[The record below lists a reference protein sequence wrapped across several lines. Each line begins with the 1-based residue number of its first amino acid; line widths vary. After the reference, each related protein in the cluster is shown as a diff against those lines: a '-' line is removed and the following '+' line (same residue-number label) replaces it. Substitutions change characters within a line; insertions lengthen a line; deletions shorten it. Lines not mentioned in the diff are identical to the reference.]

1 MDGLKINGV
10 EAVTFIKQAYGLG
23 ADLNGPGRYDLSD
36 PVQTQLR
43 HIKGWIEMAERDAL
57 RARSE

>member
-1 MDGLKINGV
+1 MLTIEGV
-10 EAVTFIKQAYGLG
+10 PAAKFIKEAYDLG
-23 ADLNGPGRYDLSD
+23 ADLTGPGRYDLDD

-57 RARSE
+57 KGRE